1 MKKIWWILII
11 GIALRLFLSFST
23 FHSDLQAF
31 NLAGKIISSG
41 NTLNLYDYLSNLPN
55 NDLVK
60 KIAVLNYPPAIY
72 FFHGAFNLIYTD
84 IFKMSFVND
93 FLIERADN
101 YRNILFNFHSLFLKL
116 PYLIFDL
123 LTAFILFKLF
133 NSEKQSKIAF
143 TLWIFN
149 PVNLYSTYMMGQFD
163 IIPTFF
169 VIFSLYLAGKSRVN
183 LAALSLGL
191 GIAFKIFPI
200 FLLVPL
206 ILLGENYISKIKLFL
221 LSVLPYLLSIV
232 PFINSQGF
240 RQTALVAS
248 QSDKSLYALLPVS
261 GGESIFFFP
270 ASLIF
275 FYLIIWNRKEKYLW
289 KLYLIPLLLFFVFT
303 HYHPQWLLW
312 ITPFLIMNLIFERFK
327 NLLAMLLIVGS
338 WFGSLFFFEPSLT
351 LGLFSPIFPNLYNTY
366 SIWNLLKIDI
376 DYHFS
381 RSILQTV
388 FAASAFYLI
397 YNSSLKSANE

>member
-1 MKKIWWILII
+1 MKKIWWIIII
-11 GIALRLFLSFST
+11 GIAIRVILSFST

-31 NLAGKIISSG
+31 NLAGKIISEG
-41 NTLNLYDYLSNLPN
+41 NILNLYDYLPNLSNSDPI
-55 NDLVK
+55 K

-72 FFHGAFNLIYTD
+72 FFHGAFNFIYTD

-101 YRNILFNFHSLFLKL
+101 YRNILFNFHLFLLKL

-123 LTAFILFKLF
+123 LTALILFKLF

-169 VIFSLYLAGKSRVN
+169 VIFSFYLASKNKLN
-183 LAALSLGL
+183 LAVLSLGL

-206 ILLGENYISKIKLFL
+206 ILLGKNYISKIKLFF
-221 LSVLPYLLSIV
+221 LSLLPYLLSIV
-232 PFINSQGF
+232 PFIHSQGF
-240 RQTALVAS
+240 KQTALVAS
-248 QSDKSLYALLPVS
+248 QSDKSLYASLPVS
-261 GGESIFFFP
+261 GGETIFLFP

-275 FYLIIWNRKEKYLW
+275 FYLIIWNRKEEFLW
-289 KLYLIPLLLFFVFT
+289 KLYLTPLLLFFVFT

-327 NLLAMLLIVGS
+327 NLVAILLILGS

-351 LGLFSPIFPNLYNTY
+351 LGLFSPLFPNLYNTH
-366 SIWNLLKIDI
+366 SIWNLLKINI
-376 DYHFS
+376 DYNFL
-381 RSILQTV
+381 RGLLQTV
-388 FAASAFYLI
+388 LAASALYLI